1 MVRIGS
7 GVRRTVTGESW
18 WEHGSAKHF
27 RWAWTC
33 ILDTQKHQLEN
44 DYNNLT
50 AKCLPENDWMVLKM
64 AKSIATDGWATPV
77 DPQLWT
83 LAVDRRG
90 GVACG
95 TTTGWAEP
103 VVPDSEGC

>member
-1 MVRIGS
+1 MNPGGNMDPPSISDGL
-7 GVRRTVTGESW
+7 GLASW
-18 WEHGSAKHF
+18 THK
-27 RWAWTC
+27 
-33 ILDTQKHQLEN
+33 KHQLEN

-50 AKCLPENDWMVLKM
+50 TKYLPENDWMVLKM

-103 VVPDSEGC
+103 VVPDSEGY